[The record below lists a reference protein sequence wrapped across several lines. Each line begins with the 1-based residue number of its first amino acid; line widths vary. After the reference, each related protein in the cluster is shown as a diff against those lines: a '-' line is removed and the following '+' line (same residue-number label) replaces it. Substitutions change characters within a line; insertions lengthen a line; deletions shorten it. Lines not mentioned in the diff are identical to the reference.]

1 MSRQHMMTN
10 MKQCAAEY
18 LADANEAMD
27 KWFTAVSSNLSIE
40 AQAKIRH
47 GRIGRITGNRILSDF
62 EKVLQYRK
70 VIQQLEEE
78 VYLFESIPPMD

>member
-18 LADANEAMD
+18 LADTNEAMD
-27 KWFTAVSSNLSIE
+27 KWLAAVSPNLSIE
-40 AQAKIRH
+40 AKDKIRH

-62 EKVLQYRK
+62 EKVLAYRR
-70 VIQQLEEE
+70 IIIELESE
-78 VYLFESIPPMD
+78 VSSFEKSKTMD

>member
-1 MSRQHMMTN
+1 MKHSMQN

-27 KWFTAVSSNLSIE
+27 KWFTAVSSCLSVE

-47 GRIGRITGNRILSDF
+47 GRIGRITGNRLLTDF
-62 EKVLQYRK
+62 EKTLAYRRL
-70 VIQQLEEE
+70 IRELESE
-78 VYLFESIPPMD
+78 VTSFEKATSMD

>member
-1 MSRQHMMTN
+1 MTRQHMMTN
-10 MKQCAAEY
+10 MQQCRDEY

-27 KWFTAVSSNLSIE
+27 KWFTAVSSVLSVE

-62 EKVLQYRK
+62 EKTLAYRR
-70 VIQQLEEE
+70 IIIELESE
-78 VYLFESIPPMD
+78 VSSFEKAKTMD

>member
-1 MSRQHMMTN
+1 MTRQHMMTN
-10 MKQCAAEY
+10 MQQCRDEY

-27 KWFTAVSSNLSIE
+27 KWFSAVSSCLSVE

-62 EKVLQYRK
+62 EKVLAYRR
-70 VIQQLEEE
+70 IIIELESE
-78 VYLFESIPPMD
+78 VSSFEKAKTMD

>member
-1 MSRQHMMTN
+1 MKHSMQN

-18 LADANEAMD
+18 LEDANEAMD
-27 KWFTAVSSNLSIE
+27 KWFTAVSSCLSVE

-47 GRIGRITGNRILSDF
+47 GRIGRITDNRILTDY
-62 EKVLQYRK
+62 EKTLAYRR
-70 VIQQLEEE
+70 IIRQLEEE